1 MLPDPEGLLRLIA
14 VPGVGPNRLR
24 ALIAHFHTTDAIF
37 RARVSELTRVEG
49 IDRKT
54 AESIR
59 RADTGPFAQDQ
70 LDRLRKLGGELVSFW
85 DSRFPEGLRRVSDP
99 PAFLFVKGELREDD
113 ACAVAIVGTRSPTT
127 YGKLVTE
134 RLTSDLVRRG
144 LTIVSGFARGV
155 DTLVHRAAIRA
166 GGRTIAVLGTGL
178 DVVYPP
184 ENVRLAPEVSENG
197 ALVTEYPLGTGPD
210 APNFPRRNR
219 IICGM
224 SLGTVVIEAG
234 AKSGALITAELAL
247 EQNREVFAVP
257 GPVNSPKSQG
267 TNQLIREGA
276 VLTRSAEDVIQELA
290 PQLRQF
296 LREREESQ
304 VSIELSDPER
314 RVFESLQGTPKHI
327 DHLALELGQPTSAV
341 LSTLLTLE
349 LRGLVRQFPGKLFAK
364 V

>member
-1 MLPDPEGLLRLIA
+1 VSPDAEGLLRLIA

-24 ALIAHFHTTDAIF
+24 ALLAYFQSTEAVFAASI
-37 RARVSELTRVEG
+37 SQLTRVEG

-59 RADTGPFAQDQ
+59 GSDSADFAREQ
-70 LDRLRKLGGELVSFW
+70 LERLRALGGELISFW
-85 DSRFPEGLRRVSDP
+85 DPRFPDGLRRTADP
-99 PAFLFVKGELREDD
+99 PAFLFAKGRLHPED
-113 ACAVAIVGTRSPTT
+113 ACSVAIVGTRSPTT
-127 YGKLVTE
+127 YGRLITE
-134 RLTSDLVRRG
+134 RLATDLALRG

-155 DTLVHRAAIRA
+155 DTLAHSAAIRA

-184 ENVRLAPEVSENG
+184 ENVRLARQICEHG

-224 SLGTVVIEAG
+224 SLGTVVVEAG
-234 AKSGALITAELAL
+234 VKSGALITAELAL

-267 TNQLIREGA
+267 TNQLIRDGA
-276 VLTRSAEDVIQELA
+276 VLVSSADDVIQELA

-296 LREREESQ
+296 LHEREQPEVPADLSESEQ
-304 VSIELSDPER
+304 C
-314 RVFESLQGTPKHI
+314 VFQALGGTAKHI
-327 DHLALELGQPTSAV
+327 DLLAAELGQPTSAV
-341 LSTLLTLE
+341 LATLLTLE
-349 LRGLVRQFPGKLFAK
+349 LRGLVRQFPGKLFARA
-364 V
+364 